1 MILGVIYAF
10 KFKNKVKKIHDLL
23 ASITVITISI
33 YLVQSHFDSF
43 GYTVYGLLLLSSY
56 VVGKYVKHKKIIF
69 GTYNSV
75 CTFNY
80 MAGCY
85 SCCVRGE
92 INMKKK
98 VMFILGWLSFIVG
111 MIGVVFPILPTTP
124 FILLATFLFAN
135 SSHKCEAWIK
145 QSKVYRKYVL
155 EYKRNNG
162 LSMKQKIEIIF
173 MTSILLGISAIVMEN
188 THLRI
193 FLLALFLVKLTVLW
207 IYIPT
212 SNERAVIK

>member
-1 MILGVIYAF
+1 
-10 KFKNKVKKIHDLL
+10 
-23 ASITVITISI
+23 
-33 YLVQSHFDSF
+33 
-43 GYTVYGLLLLSSY
+43 
-56 VVGKYVKHKKIIF
+56 
-69 GTYNSV
+69 
-75 CTFNY
+75 
-80 MAGCY
+80 
-85 SCCVRGE
+85 
-92 INMKKK
+92 MKKK

-145 QSKVYRKYVL
+145 KSKVYRKYVL

>member
-1 MILGVIYAF
+1 
-10 KFKNKVKKIHDLL
+10 
-23 ASITVITISI
+23 
-33 YLVQSHFDSF
+33 
-43 GYTVYGLLLLSSY
+43 
-56 VVGKYVKHKKIIF
+56 
-69 GTYNSV
+69 
-75 CTFNY
+75 
-80 MAGCY
+80 
-85 SCCVRGE
+85 
-92 INMKKK
+92 MKKK

-145 QSKVYRKYVL
+145 KSKVYRKYVL

-173 MTSILLGISAIVMEN
+173 MTSILLGISTIVMEN

-193 FLLALFLVKLTVLW
+193 FFLALFLVKLIVLW

-212 SNERAVIK
+212 SNKRAVIK

>member
-1 MILGVIYAF
+1 
-10 KFKNKVKKIHDLL
+10 
-23 ASITVITISI
+23 
-33 YLVQSHFDSF
+33 
-43 GYTVYGLLLLSSY
+43 
-56 VVGKYVKHKKIIF
+56 
-69 GTYNSV
+69 
-75 CTFNY
+75 
-80 MAGCY
+80 
-85 SCCVRGE
+85 
-92 INMKKK
+92 MKKK
-98 VMFILGWLSFIVG
+98 VMFILGWLSFIFG

-135 SSHKCEAWIK
+135 SSHKCEAWLK
-145 QSKVYRKYVL
+145 KSKVYRKYVL

-193 FLLALFLVKLTVLW
+193 FLLALFLVKLIVLW

-212 SNERAVIK
+212 SNKRAVIK

>member
-1 MILGVIYAF
+1 
-10 KFKNKVKKIHDLL
+10 
-23 ASITVITISI
+23 
-33 YLVQSHFDSF
+33 
-43 GYTVYGLLLLSSY
+43 
-56 VVGKYVKHKKIIF
+56 
-69 GTYNSV
+69 
-75 CTFNY
+75 
-80 MAGCY
+80 
-85 SCCVRGE
+85 
-92 INMKKK
+92 MKKK

>member
-1 MILGVIYAF
+1 
-10 KFKNKVKKIHDLL
+10 
-23 ASITVITISI
+23 
-33 YLVQSHFDSF
+33 
-43 GYTVYGLLLLSSY
+43 
-56 VVGKYVKHKKIIF
+56 
-69 GTYNSV
+69 
-75 CTFNY
+75 
-80 MAGCY
+80 
-85 SCCVRGE
+85 
-92 INMKKK
+92 MKKK

-145 QSKVYRKYVL
+145 KSKVYRKYVL

-173 MTSILLGISAIVMEN
+173 MTSILLGISTIVMEN

-193 FLLALFLVKLTVLW
+193 FLLALFLVKLIVLW

-212 SNERAVIK
+212 SNKRAVIK

>member
-1 MILGVIYAF
+1 
-10 KFKNKVKKIHDLL
+10 
-23 ASITVITISI
+23 
-33 YLVQSHFDSF
+33 
-43 GYTVYGLLLLSSY
+43 
-56 VVGKYVKHKKIIF
+56 
-69 GTYNSV
+69 
-75 CTFNY
+75 
-80 MAGCY
+80 
-85 SCCVRGE
+85 
-92 INMKKK
+92 MKKK

-145 QSKVYRKYVL
+145 KSKVYRKYVL

-193 FLLALFLVKLTVLW
+193 FFLALFLVKLIVLW

-212 SNERAVIK
+212 SNKRAVIK